1 VNFDESGA
9 KHKMKTL
16 FKSAFV
22 FKLRSD
28 QTLIA
33 PQGWKISDVDDIE
46 WLSEIFD
53 QRVRITDS
61 F

>member
-1 VNFDESGA
+1 MNFDKSGA
-9 KHKMKTL
+9 KHKIKTL

>member
-1 VNFDESGA
+1 MNFDKSGA
-9 KHKMKTL
+9 KHKIKTL
-16 FKSAFV
+16 FKSAFA

-28 QTLIA
+28 QTQIA